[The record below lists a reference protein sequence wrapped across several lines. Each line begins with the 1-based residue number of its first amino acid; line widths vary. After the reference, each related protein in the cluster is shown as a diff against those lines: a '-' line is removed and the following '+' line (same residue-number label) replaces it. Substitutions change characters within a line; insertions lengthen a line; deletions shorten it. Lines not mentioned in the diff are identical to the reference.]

1 MLTVGQQAE
10 LTAING
16 LIEFLVERRRK
27 LLEEDEAVTRCYTCD
42 SVEPCVHIQ
51 RNVNDGIW
59 RQGQ

>member
-27 LLEEDEAVTRCYTCD
+27 LLEEDEAITRCYTCD
-42 SVEPCVHIQ
+42 ATESCEHIQ

-59 RQGQ
+59 GMGQ